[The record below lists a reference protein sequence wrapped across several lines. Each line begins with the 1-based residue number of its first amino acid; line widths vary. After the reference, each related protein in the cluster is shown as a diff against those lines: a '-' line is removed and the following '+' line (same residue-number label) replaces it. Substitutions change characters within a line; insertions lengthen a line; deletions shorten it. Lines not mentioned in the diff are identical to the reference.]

1 MSPKSVICCLAATA
15 FVATTALMPTGASLV
30 VMAAGPIGRNR
41 GPGTGRPMLKAG
53 ICLCITIIVIITAG
67 GATAINTAGKLR
79 PSQASVSSANQPWRK
94 VAFD

>member
-1 MSPKSVICCLAATA
+1 
-15 FVATTALMPTGASLV
+15 
-30 VMAAGPIGRNR
+30 
-41 GPGTGRPMLKAG
+41 MLKAG

-67 GATAINTAGKLR
+67 GATAIDTAGKLP